1 MCTALQHP
9 GVLHFAS
16 AGDVDQLAAWR
27 RDAGHGAWNDLDR
40 VGVWSEGVDAVVGVG
55 VAQGKTVF
63 VGLAEDVGGEVYRL
77 LGHVLYRVF
86 FDLPAELLD
95 VLSGCFGSDED
106 VFAAPAAATLDDQSV
121 EVVDDVAAVLLDG
134 ERVSLDVIQYRL
146 LSKVGPDHL
155 GDKRIDALVVGD
167 AKVGGEDGVDQAPG
181 LRFDQ
186 ARYVVVDPAVLD
198 ALVDYVDPATAL
210 FVDEP
215 SVAVNLDLVP
225 LGQDRP

>member
-1 MCTALQHP
+1 
-9 GVLHFAS
+9 
-16 AGDVDQLAAWR
+16 
-27 RDAGHGAWNDLDR
+27 
-40 VGVWSEGVDAVVGVG
+40 
-55 VAQGKTVF
+55 
-63 VGLAEDVGGEVYRL
+63 
-77 LGHVLYRVF
+77 
-86 FDLPAELLD
+86 
-95 VLSGCFGSDED
+95 
-106 VFAAPAAATLDDQSV
+106 
-121 EVVDDVAAVLLDG
+121 VVDDVAAVLLDG

-198 ALVDYVDPATAL
+198 ALVDYVDLATAL

-225 LGQDRP
+225 LGQDRPELAGEDFVVEVVLVVRPGGEDGHSRVGLGRSGPHYLAEALH